1 MRRWWVP
8 GLAAYLARH
17 PRDLPCVLRAAW
29 RLRRHQW
36 WRHRP
41 WLPVPARDYWEF
53 RLSTANGSTGQLD
66 PAAVVAVARWSDL
79 QRVGK

>member
-8 GLAAYLARH
+8 GLARYLARH
-17 PRDLPCVLRAAW
+17 PRDIACVVRAAW
-29 RLRRHQW
+29 RLRREHW

-41 WLPVPARDYWEF
+41 WLPLADRAYWEF
-53 RLSTANGSTGQLD
+53 RLTTANGSHGQLD